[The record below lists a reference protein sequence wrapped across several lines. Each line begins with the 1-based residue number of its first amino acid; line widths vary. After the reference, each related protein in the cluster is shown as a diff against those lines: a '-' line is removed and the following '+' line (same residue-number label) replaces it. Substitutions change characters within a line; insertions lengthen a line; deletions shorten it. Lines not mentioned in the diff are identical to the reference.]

1 MDSTEIL
8 TNMLSNTSNEFNKSK
23 GQFIYDTEA
32 ASAIEIEKIYTEADK
47 ILQEGFVDTCNSKNL
62 ERKCV
67 DFGIE
72 RKRAK
77 VSTGIVKITGNIGST
92 IYAGNLVAT
101 DSINFKVVEDVTLTE
116 ESVDVKVECV
126 EAGVVG
132 NIEVGAIKY
141 FPMTLQG
148 INKVTNEVAFTNGY
162 DEETDE
168 ELRKRYY
175 LKVRT
180 PATSGNKYS
189 YMQWCL
195 EVDGVGACNVLP
207 LWNGNGTVKCVIID
221 SNKTGAD
228 ETLINS
234 VTEYIEEVRPI
245 GAIVTIVSAT
255 ELFINLG
262 INVTYNSDVISLDTL
277 KISIK
282 TVLIDYLKEIA
293 FKKNYVSLAQI
304 GARILNINGVI
315 DYENLTLNNVEDN
328 VTIPSE
334 YVAVAGEVAL
344 NE

>member
-245 GAIVTIVSAT
+245 GAIVTIVSGKQSF
-255 ELFINLG
+255 L
-262 INVTYNSDVISLDTL
+262 
-277 KISIK
+277 
-282 TVLIDYLKEIA
+282 LI
-293 FKKNYVSLAQI
+293 
-304 GARILNINGVI
+304 
-315 DYENLTLNNVEDN
+315 
-328 VTIPSE
+328 
-334 YVAVAGEVAL
+334 
-344 NE
+344 